1 MASGE
6 IYNATLWCLPDKFY
20 VTTDVSPD
28 QLLTIDRTTYNIE
41 TVTTHQ
47 TSLANLV
54 GSGGTRRPICG
65 LLGIIQLVSGPH
77 LVVANKKVKVGHI
90 TTENH
95 AVWQLVESDVIP
107 FSRSELHLS
116 AGQVK
121 LLHKQRLMVK
131 ELLQT
136 PMFYFSY
143 TYDLTNS
150 QQRLASFHYAVQNR
164 NKNNSLNS
172 IQKNHFRA
180 PSNSISTLHSK
191 FAWNYN
197 ILRPFLAK
205 VDHLCYCIAV
215 IHGAVFIQH
224 CSING
229 KHFRW
234 SLISRRSTKRAG
246 TRFFRRGCDV
256 NGNVANFVETEQI
269 CEHGEYGLTSFVQTR
284 GSIPMY
290 WSQEPDPF
298 IYMPTPEIEVGV
310 DHTAAFAAHFREQIQ
325 YYGDQAI
332 VNLINHTKA
341 EGVLQRAFQTLCKES
356 GIKEVNYEAFDFHK
370 ECSKLQWGNLKH
382 LISKLTPSLERF
394 GYFHKLSSNQ
404 QIPSAAM
411 SYQNIVNQLGVFRT
425 NCMDCLD
432 RTNVVQSML
441 ANENLNRVLCKF
453 GVIKDG
459 FETTESHPDFQR
471 LFRGT
476 WADHANLL
484 AMQYA
489 GSGALKTDF
498 TRTGKRTYAGL
509 LEDLRNALMRF
520 FKNNFQDGFRQDSID
535 LFLGTTKIPMD
546 GVASGDYTSSVK
558 TSKTWIYYLPL
569 ILMANLSIL
578 LLTYLLSPSLIGPD
592 VEIDTLL
599 FVVFLIAVATF
610 TISVIRRKS
619 RSYLDKPKFS

>member
-20 VTTDVSPD
+20 VTTDVTPD
-28 QLLTIDRTTYNIE
+28 QLLTIDRTTYHIE
-41 TVTTHQ
+41 TVSTHH

-54 GSGGTRRPICG
+54 GSGGSRHSICG

-77 LVVANKKVKVGHI
+77 LVVANRKAKVGHI

-95 AVWQLVESDVIP
+95 AIWQLLESDVIP

-116 AGQVK
+116 TDQVK
-121 LLHKQRLMVK
+121 LLHRQRQMVK
-131 ELLQT
+131 DLLQT

-150 QQRLASFHYAVQNR
+150 QQRLASFHYSVQNR
-164 NKNNSLNS
+164 NKNSINN

-205 VDHLCYCIAV
+205 MEHLSYCIAV

-246 TRFFRRGCDV
+246 TRFYRRGCDI

-269 CEHGEYGLTSFVQTR
+269 CEHGEHGLTSFVQTR

-290 WSQEPDPF
+290 WTQDPDPF
-298 IYMPTPEIEVGV
+298 IYMPTPEIKVGC

-325 YYGDQAI
+325 YYGEQVI

-341 EGVLQRAFQTLCKES
+341 EGVLQRAFQSLTKES
-356 GIKEVNYEAFDFHK
+356 DIKEVHYEAFDFHK
-370 ECSKLQWGNLKH
+370 ECSNLRWGNLKH
-382 LISKLTPSLERF
+382 LISRLSPALEKF
-394 GYFHKLSSNQ
+394 GYFHKSSTDQ
-404 QIPSAAM
+404 QKPHPAVSLP
-411 SYQNIVNQLGVFRT
+411 NIVTQLGVFRT

-453 GVIKDG
+453 GVLKEG
-459 FETTESHPDFQR
+459 FETSESHPDFQR

-484 AMQYA
+484 AIQYA

-498 TRTGKRTYAGL
+498 TRTGKRTYAGM

-535 LFLGTTKIPMD
+535 LFLGTTKVPMD
-546 GVASGDYTSSVK
+546 GVGSGDYTSNGE
-558 TSKTWIYYLPL
+558 TSEIWIYYLPL

-599 FVVFLIAVATF
+599 FVVFLIALATF
-610 TISVIRRKS
+610 TISIIRRKS
-619 RSYLDKPKFS
+619 RTYLDKPKFS